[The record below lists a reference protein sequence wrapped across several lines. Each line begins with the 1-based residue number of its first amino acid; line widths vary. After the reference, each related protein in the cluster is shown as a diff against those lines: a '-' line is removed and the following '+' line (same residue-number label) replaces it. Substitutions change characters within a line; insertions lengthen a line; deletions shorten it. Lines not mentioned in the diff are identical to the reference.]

1 MLETTRIAPNSR
13 RRQAL
18 ALAVLAA
25 CCVCASARAALAEE
39 DAGPSPSLLPPE
51 DPVPAMRHTDL
62 TNDQEKAAR
71 ALFLQ
76 LGDASFEKR
85 QDALRQLLLMGP
97 GVLKLAKG
105 YEKHENAELAAQ
117 ARDLPRQML
126 LKFDGYLPPS
136 ENLEKALEESFT
148 INVPQ
153 LTYEIFVAELEK
165 KAEGLLF
172 SKEKLVGDGVAG
184 IHDIFTLRDF
194 NARKWKVGDA
204 IEFVARLNGS
214 VVVKRGNSV
223 LITDPDTAEK
233 LETQRYVFDWK
244 GFGLD
249 RDSAEYVG
257 NELKKF
263 LPQGAITLFTGSD
276 ALSVRGRW
284 EAIERTAR
292 LVALLDPKAPPVQW
306 PAPGLALPAV
316 AMQEQLHKK
325 VTLRLDNDGLP
336 QALQQLKKQG
346 CLVGLWAGGTYVEDA
361 SNLRE
366 ANCISPMRIVVEDVP
381 MGLALR
387 WIASRAKV
395 LVDGGPELALLAE
408 ADAMGRVYFRL
419 GPKARELWNLSL
431 GGRDVAFLAPG
442 EEPGPKTDRFLRDRI
457 VAVLGPNLECFP
469 DFRPDEDVLVIR
481 GRAIFQGNPPAVEW
495 ALELLRRWEK
505 SGKPPPC
512 AWHDEMLARLDRT
525 VDWDGRGLSA
535 GTLLRKLRDLG
546 GFGIQI
552 VEGDDGTAPDF
563 RLTRAQAELLAPGEH
578 ALRELL
584 DELARVANAKW
595 SIDCG
600 AVVLRPK

>member
-1 MLETTRIAPNSR
+1 MLETTPIAPNSLC
-13 RRQAL
+13 RQAL
-18 ALAVLAA
+18 TVAVLAA
-25 CCVCASARAALAEE
+25 CCASVPARAALAEE
-39 DAGPSPSLLPPE
+39 EAGHSAPPAPPPE
-51 DPVPAMRHTDL
+51 DPVPAMRRTVL
-62 TNDQEKAAR
+62 APEQEKEAR

-76 LGDASFEKR
+76 LGDAAFETR

-97 GVLKLAKG
+97 AVLALAKG
-105 YEKHENAELAAQ
+105 YEKHENAEVAAQ

-136 ENLEKALEESFT
+136 EDLAKNLKRVVSFKATDDTSVRMAVEE
-148 INVPQ
+148 I
-153 LTYEIFVAELEK
+153 
-165 KAEGLLF
+165 
-172 SKEKLVGDGVAG
+172 
-184 IHDIFTLRDF
+184 
-194 NARKWKVGDA
+194 ARKADVRVMWAFQVDPNQNPGMYSTTAVQESAANLMAYFAARQGWSVIPRGDF
-204 IEFVARLNGS
+204 I
-214 VVVKRGNSV
+214 
-223 LITDPDTAEK
+223 LIADAATAEK
-233 LETQRYVFDWK
+233 LQTQRYVFEWK
-244 GFGLD
+244 NLGLD

-292 LVALLDPKAPPVQW
+292 LVALLDPKAAPAQW
-306 PAPGLALPAV
+306 PAPDFSMPAV
-316 AMQEQLHKK
+316 ALQEQLHKK
-325 VTLRLDNDGLP
+325 VTLRLDQDGLP
-336 QALQQLKKQG
+336 EALQQLKKQG
-346 CLVGLWAGGTYVEDA
+346 CLVGIWAGGTYVEDA

-395 LVDGGPELALLAE
+395 LVDGGAEYALLAE
-408 ADAMGRVYFRL
+408 ADGLGRVYFRL
-419 GPKARELWNLSL
+419 APKARELWNLTL

-442 EEPGPKTDRFLRDRI
+442 EEPGPKTDRFLHDRI
-457 VAVLGPNLECFP
+457 VSVLGPNLECFP
-469 DFRPDEDVLVIR
+469 DFRPGEDVLVIR
-481 GRAIFQGNPPAVEW
+481 GRAIFQGHPPAVEW

-505 SGKPPPC
+505 TGKPPPC
-512 AWHDEMLARLDRT
+512 AWHDEMLARLDRI

-535 GTLLRKLRDLG
+535 GTLLRKLRALG

-563 RLTRAQAELLAPGEH
+563 RLTKAQAELLAPGEH

>member
-1 MLETTRIAPNSR
+1 M
-13 RRQAL
+13 

-25 CCVCASARAALAEE
+25 SCICASARAALAED
-39 DAGPSPSLLPPE
+39 DAGSSPSLLPPE
-51 DPVPAMRHTDL
+51 DPVPAMRYKDL
-62 TNDQEKAAR
+62 TTEQEKEAR
-71 ALFLQ
+71 VLFLQ

-85 QDALRQLLLMGP
+85 HDALRQLLLMGP

-136 ENLEKALEESFT
+136 EELQKNLRLPQSYQAGKGSICQMILDHLEKDAGLTFYWEQKPDLNAPSLEVSKDWLVSGTAGKVASDFAAGFGMVA
-148 INVPQ
+148 VP
-153 LTYEIFVAELEK
+153 
-165 KAEGLLF
+165 
-172 SKEKLVGDGVAG
+172 
-184 IHDIFTLRDF
+184 R
-194 NARKWKVGDA
+194 GDA
-204 IEFVARLNGS
+204 
-214 VVVKRGNSV
+214 VV
-223 LITDPDTAEK
+223 IATPATAEK
-233 LETQRYVFDWK
+233 LQTQRYVFEWK
-244 GFGLD
+244 NLGLD

-263 LPQGAITLFTGSD
+263 LPQDAITLFTGSD

-306 PAPGLALPAV
+306 PAQGLALPAV

-325 VTLRLDNDGLP
+325 VTLKLDNDGLP

-346 CLVGLWAGGTYVEDA
+346 CLVGIWAGGTYVEDA

-395 LVDGGPELALLAE
+395 LVDGGTELALLAE

-419 GPKARELWNLSL
+419 GPKARDLWDLSL

-457 VAVLGPNLECFP
+457 VSVLGPNLECFP
-469 DFRPDEDVLVIR
+469 DFRPGEDVLVIR

-505 SGKPPPC
+505 TGKPPLC
-512 AWHDEMLARLDRT
+512 AWHDEMLARLDR
-525 VDWDGRGLSA
+525 VVGWDGRGLTA

-563 RLTRAQAELLAPGEH
+563 RLTKAQAELLAPGEH

>member
-1 MLETTRIAPNSR
+1 MLETTRIASKSLHR
-13 RRQAL
+13 RAL
-18 ALAVLAA
+18 ALAVLAL
-25 CCVCASARAALAEE
+25 CGVCAPARAALAEE
-39 DAGPSPSLLPPE
+39 EAGPSPALLPPE
-51 DPVPAMRHTDL
+51 DPVPAMRRTEL
-62 TNDQEKAAR
+62 SPGQEKGAR

-76 LGDASFEKR
+76 LGDAAFEKR

-97 GVLKLAKG
+97 GVMPLAKG
-105 YEKHENAELAAQ
+105 YEKNENAELAAQ

-126 LKFDGYLPPS
+126 LRFDGYLPPS
-136 ENLEKALEESFT
+136 EELQKSLAKNGIVENGANGPGAVFKK
-148 INVPQ
+148 
-153 LTYEIFVAELEK
+153 VAE
-165 KAEGLLF
+165 
-172 SKEKLVGDGVAG
+172 SAG
-184 IHDIFTLRDF
+184 IKMAFANNVDVDADEFIPWTGRSGY
-194 NARKWKVGDA
+194 KVLPAGEILDGLAAFRNLTAIPRGDY
-204 IEFVARLNGS
+204 L
-214 VVVKRGNSV
+214 
-223 LITDPDTAEK
+223 LIADAATAEK
-233 LETQRYVFDWK
+233 LRTQRYVFDWK
-244 GFGLD
+244 GLGLD

-292 LVALLDPKAPPVQW
+292 LVALLDPKAAPAQW
-306 PAPGLALPAV
+306 PAQGLALPAV
-316 AMQEQLHKK
+316 ALQEQLHRKI
-325 VTLRLDNDGLP
+325 TLRLDNDGLP
-336 QALQQLKKQG
+336 EALQQLKKQG
-346 CLVGLWAGGTYVEDA
+346 CLVGIWAGGTYVEDA

-366 ANCISPMRIVVEDVP
+366 ANCISPMRIAVEDVP

-395 LVDGGPELALLAE
+395 LVDGGSEYALLAE
-408 ADAMGRVYFRL
+408 ADALGRVYFRL
-419 GPKARELWNLSL
+419 GSKTREPWGLTL

-457 VAVLGPNLECFP
+457 VSVLGPNLECFP

-512 AWHDEMLARLDRT
+512 TWHDEMLARLDRT

-535 GTLLRKLRDLG
+535 GTLLRKLRALG

-563 RLTRAQAELLAPGEH
+563 RLTKAQAELLAPGEH

-584 DELARVANAKW
+584 DELARIANAKW